1 MKFLPLIIGCVCVA
15 TVLSEAVGLGML
27 WWRGHL
33 NDHTV
38 QEIRLILMGGE
49 PEAAEID
56 ESRDRPQ
63 PSLGDVSNV
72 RSMIAAEFDARESEL
87 TRIKELLAERSER
100 LAADTAALAQKK
112 QNFEQELQR
121 LTEQTASE
129 AVEQARGVLLALP
142 PKNAVEQLSDQSVD
156 DAVVLLKGMPEKAIA
171 KILKEFSQDD
181 RHADRGR
188 KIFEALKRGEPTRA
202 FLEQTQNGGAVGAK
216 NAIPREGP
224 GGT

>member
-49 PEAAEID
+49 QETAEID

-72 RSMIAAEFDARESEL
+72 RSMVAAEFDARESEL

-100 LAADTAALAQKK
+100 LAADQAAFAQKK

-121 LTEQTASE
+121 LQEQTATE
-129 AVEQARGVLLALP
+129 AIEQARGVLLALP
-142 PKNAVEQLSDQSVD
+142 PKNAVEQLSGLSVD
-156 DAVVLLKGMPEKAIA
+156 DAVVLLKGMPEKSIA
-171 KILKEFSQDD
+171 KILKEFAQEEG
-181 RHADRGR
+181 RADRGR

-202 FLEQTQNGGAVGAK
+202 FLDQSQNGTGK
-216 NAIPREGP
+216 TIPTEGQ

>member
-15 TVLSEAVGLGML
+15 TVLSEAVGFGLL

-33 NDHTV
+33 NEHTV

-49 PEAAEID
+49 AETAEID
-56 ESRDRPQ
+56 ESRDRPK

-72 RSMIAAEFDARESEL
+72 RSMVAAEFDARESEV

-100 LAADTAALAQKK
+100 LAADQAAFAQKK

-142 PKNAVEQLSDQSVD
+142 PKNAVEQLSGQSVD
-156 DAVVLLKGMPEKAIA
+156 DAVVLLKGMPDKAIA

-181 RHADRGR
+181 RRADQGR

-202 FLEQTQNGGAVGAK
+202 FLEQMRNGATAAAG
-216 NAIPREGP
+216 NAIPREGD